1 MKYELPK
8 LPYAYG
14 ALEPHID
21 ELTMR
26 VHHDKHHQ
34 TYVDKLNATISG
46 HSDFDG
52 VEIETV
58 LRNIKSVDEV
68 IRQAVINNGGG
79 HSNHSIYWTNL
90 SPNGGGEPNGA
101 IKDAIKREFN
111 NFEDFQAK
119 FAETALN
126 TFGSGWTW
134 LAVKDAKLV
143 ILSKPNQDSPL
154 LDGFEPLLALDLW
167 EHAYYLKYQ
176 NKRADYVG
184 GWWNLI
190 NWDNVNSRLENS

>member
-8 LPYAYG
+8 LAYAYD

-21 ELTMR
+21 ELTMH

-34 TYVDKLNATISG
+34 TYLDKLNIAISG

-58 LRNIKSVDEV
+58 LRNIKSVDEK
-68 IRQAVINNGGG
+68 IQQAVINNGGG

-90 SPNGGGEPNGA
+90 SPNGGGEPTGEIKKA
-101 IKDAIKREFN
+101 IKSEFN
-111 NFEDFQAK
+111 NFEDFKAK
-119 FAETALN
+119 FTETAMN
-126 TFGSGWTW
+126 AFGSGWTW
-134 LAVKDAKLV
+134 LVIKDDKLT
-143 ILSKPNQDSPL
+143 ILSRLNQDSPL
-154 LDGFEPLLALDLW
+154 LDGYEPLLSLDLW

-176 NKRADYVG
+176 NRRAEYVG
-184 GWWNLI
+184 NWWNLI
-190 NWDNVNSRLENS
+190 NWENVNSRLKNK